1 MIYLFLLL
9 PPLLY
14 AVTNLIDK
22 KLTVGEDDDSLPSS
36 LMLIGGLF
44 NLLVSIS
51 ILFFLL
57 FKGSFEFSLGLFLNG
72 SLFTLAI
79 WSYLKVLKDSDTDR
93 VIIWYQTIP
102 IFGLI
107 GGMLFLGEH
116 LNFITISSILLIMF
130 GSITMSLEKGK
141 VNKKMILMMLMSSL
155 LIASN
160 DVVFAFFGREIGV
173 MSAIFSDLIGK
184 TFWSLVFLFNSKA
197 FKGFAVG
204 LKTKFLLHSFNEI
217 LYIIAD
223 AMFDVA
229 KIFAPVAIVQALVST
244 QPIFV
249 FLGAL
254 ILAIFYPKIL
264 GEVFEKKYLKTKII
278 GLILV
283 TVGSIILALEFF

>member
-44 NLLVSIS
+44 NLLVSIP

-79 WSYLKVLKDSDTDR
+79 WSYLKVLKDGDTDR

>member
-1 MIYLFLLL
+1 MTYLFLLL

-22 KLTVGEDDDSLPSS
+22 KLTVGESDDSLPSS

-44 NLLVSIS
+44 NLLISIP

-57 FKGSFEFSLGLFLNG
+57 FQGSFEFSWGLFLNG

-107 GGMLFLGEH
+107 GGIIFLGEH
-116 LNFITISSILLIMF
+116 LNFIIISSILLIMF
-130 GSITMSLEKGK
+130 GSIVMSLEEGK
-141 VNKKMILMMLMSSL
+141 VNKKMISMMLMSSL

-160 DVVFAFFGREIGV
+160 DVIFAFYGREIGV
-173 MSAIFSDLIGK
+173 ASAIFSDLIGK
-184 TFWSLVFLFNSKA
+184 TFWSLIFLFNSNA
-197 FKGFAVG
+197 FQGFVIG
-204 LKTKFLLHSFNEI
+204 LKTKFLLQSFNEI
-217 LYIIAD
+217 IYIIAD

-264 GEVFEKKYLKTKII
+264 GEVFEKKYLKTKIV